1 MISSTVHMEEEEEE
15 EREEEEEEREEEGDE
30 EDEGEEER
38 IVGGE
43 SKQTMLSA
51 VIDGL
56 SVTKDVWGCGY
67 APTSENSET
76 GKINRVAY
84 KCEDIKSRVLCTFA

>member
-1 MISSTVHMEEEEEE
+1 MISSTVHIEQEEEEGEE
-15 EREEEEEEREEEGDE
+15 GEKEQEEEEREEEG
-30 EDEGEEER
+30 
-38 IVGGE
+38 IVE
-43 SKQTMLSA
+43 NPNKQTMLSA

-76 GKINRVAY
+76 GEINCV
-84 KCEDIKSRVLCTFA
+84 T

>member
-1 MISSTVHMEEEEEE
+1 MEQEEEQEEEEEEEE
-15 EREEEEEEREEEGDE
+15 EREEKEGDC
-30 EDEGEEER
+30 
-38 IVGGE
+38 GE

-67 APTSENSET
+67 APTSKNSESNE
-76 GKINRVAY
+76 INCIA
-84 KCEDIKSRVLCTFA
+84 